1 MDIQAANSAPQSLIT
16 ERYAYGE
23 VRRTTVN
30 GRRHYEGEGRFLPS
44 VTTIISHTKTEKD
57 QEGLQK
63 WRARVGEEAAEEI
76 KKQAASVGTAMHKF
90 LECHIKGIGYDDIT
104 NIGIIG
110 KRMAKVI
117 IEKGLHV
124 MDEYWGCEVPVYY
137 PTFYGG
143 TADCTGVWSN
153 KPAIIDFKQTNKP
166 KKEEWIEDYF
176 VQLAAYAMAHDA
188 LYKTNIEAGVI
199 LMASRGLTLQTF
211 TLTGDRLDD
220 CKYKW
225 LKRCEKYYGTMDN

>member
-1 MDIQAANSAPQSLIT
+1 MDIQAAKPGLQSLIT

-23 VRRTTVN
+23 IRRKTVN

-44 VTTIISHTKTEKD
+44 VTTIISRTKTEKD

-76 KKQAASVGTAMHKF
+76 KNQAALVGTAMHKF
-90 LECHIKGIGYDDIT
+90 LECYITGVGYDDIT

-143 TADCTGVWSN
+143 TADCTGVWAG

-166 KKEEWIEDYF
+166 KKEQWIEDYF

-188 LYKTNIEAGVI
+188 LFKTKMEAGVI

-220 CKYKW
+220 CKYKC
-225 LKRCEKYYGTMDN
+225 LKRCEKYYNE

>member
-1 MDIQAANSAPQSLIT
+1 MDIQAAKPGLQSLIT

-23 VRRTTVN
+23 IRRKTVN

-44 VTTIISHTKTEKD
+44 VTTIIGRTKTEKD

-76 KKQAASVGTAMHKF
+76 KNQAALVGTAMHKF
-90 LECHIKGIGYDDIT
+90 LECHITGVGYDDIT

-143 TADCTGVWSN
+143 TADCTGVWAD
-153 KPAIIDFKQTNKP
+153 KPAVLDFKQTNKP

-188 LYKTNIEAGVI
+188 LYKTNIEAGVV

-220 CKYKW
+220 YKYKW
-225 LKRCEKYYGTMDN
+225 LKRCERYYNE